1 MRMITE
7 HRVNDC
13 NRAIT
18 LEAGDTDRTT
28 GGVYEYSVSYEY
40 SVRGAAQESP
50 PVPVRLELEFQRGNP
65 KEVGINGLTN
75 EVLLA
80 ILIDRARAFQ
90 AGQLASEGNARALG
104 GLLEAREAF
113 MDRTVERL
121 QRGVEGQ
128 RTP

>member
-1 MRMITE
+1 MRSITE
-7 HRVNDC
+7 HRVNEA

-18 LEAGDTDRTT
+18 LEAGDTDRLT

-40 SVRGAAQESP
+40 YKRDAPQESQ
-50 PVPVRLELEFQRGNP
+50 PVPVCIVLEFQCGDP
-65 KEVGINGLTN
+65 KQVGINGLTS

-90 AGQLASEGNARALG
+90 AGPLASDGNARAL
-104 GLLEAREAF
+104 LAFMEARDALF
-113 MDRTVERL
+113 DRTVERA